1 MTKIANSL
9 KKPFQKK
16 HFSAKIPF
24 FGSQIKR
31 IHMLKRFLSLSI
43 FLAPIVLHAQELS
56 ITTAQSSHS
65 SIEATVSGNG
75 IQVLEADG
83 SELFGAEYT
92 IAANDPSVAVYPLQ
106 DGSFIVRENIANFL
120 VYDSF
125 GKVLKSI
132 SNSTQ
137 SEGGEAISELAM
149 DWAGK
154 TIVVYNPKVRV
165 NGVEGS
171 RGRIISATGP
181 DIDVYYSQDRTLSNV
196 EVSANGEFIAFV
208 SAKEGSDDEVQ
219 LMDRFGNILATISFD
234 QPVKGVS
241 FSENGLYATI
251 YSGGR
256 AAAYQVRSGDR
267 VGSTS
272 FRNTTVVFA
281 GYDPVDK
288 TIIGLTGSGS
298 STLSDVQLHAVNV
311 TARKIAREN
320 SDQSFSIMSQIS
332 MERISSGRY
341 KIKGLDKELTL
352 RASF

>member
-1 MTKIANSL
+1 MKIANSR
-9 KKPFQKK
+9 KKPFQKR
-16 HFSAKIPF
+16 HFYSKIPF
-24 FGSQIKR
+24 FGTQIKR
-31 IHMLKRFLSLSI
+31 IGMNRILSLLIIGTLPLLSN
-43 FLAPIVLHAQELS
+43 AQELS
-56 ITTAQSSHS
+56 ISTAPGSNVTLEA
-65 SIEATVSGNG
+65 SINGSG
-75 IQVLEADG
+75 IQILEMDG
-83 SELFGAEYT
+83 TEIFGADYSVS
-92 IAANDPSVAVYPLQ
+92 ANDPSIAVYPLA

-125 GKVLKSI
+125 GKVQRSI

-149 DWAGK
+149 DGNGK
-154 TIVVYNPKVRV
+154 TVVVYNPKVMT

-171 RGRIISATGP
+171 RGKIISGSGP
-181 DIDVYYSQDRTLSNV
+181 VMDVFYSQDRALSHV

-219 LMDRFGNILATISFD
+219 LMDRFGNMLVTISFD
-234 QPVKGVS
+234 QSVKGVS
-241 FSENGLYATI
+241 FSENGLYVAI

-256 AAAYQVRSGDR
+256 AAAYQVRSGER

-272 FRNTTVVFA
+272 FRNTSVVFA

-298 STLSDVQLHAVNV
+298 STLTEVQLHAVNV
-311 TARKIAREN
+311 SARKIAREN
-320 SDQSFSIMSQIS
+320 SNESFNIVSQVS
-332 MERISSGRY
+332 MERVGSGRY
-341 KIKGLDKELTL
+341 KIKGLDKEITL